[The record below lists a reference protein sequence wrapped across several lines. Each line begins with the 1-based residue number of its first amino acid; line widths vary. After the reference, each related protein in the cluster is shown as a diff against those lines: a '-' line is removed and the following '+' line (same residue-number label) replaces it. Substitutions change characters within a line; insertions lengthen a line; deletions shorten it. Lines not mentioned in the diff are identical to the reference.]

1 MKRFFATGILFILL
15 IGITSL
21 APAPKYKYTSSEAKL
36 SVTFPAEFTTENSG
50 TEEYSM
56 VKTQAIDGDMVFF
69 VTYSIY
75 DDQFDDSKSDP
86 LLDVSVDAFTEALG
100 AEVQEKSEWTVNK
113 KVGTAVMLN
122 SDENDLTGEYRVIF
136 LNKTQFQI
144 TAIAKKNAWDA
155 KKAKK
160 FFKSFKVEK

>member
-1 MKRFFATGILFILL
+1 MKRFLAVGTLFILL
-15 IGITSL
+15 VGITSL
-21 APAPKYKYTSSEAKL
+21 APAPKYKYTASEVKM

-50 TEEYSM
+50 NENYKM

-75 DDQFDDSKSDP
+75 DDDFDDSQSSTF
-86 LLDVSVDAFTEALG
+86 LDVSVDAFTEALG
-100 AEVQEKSEWTVNK
+100 ADIQKRSEWIVNK
-113 KVGTAVMLN
+113 KEGVSVTLN
-122 SDENDLTGEYRVIF
+122 SDENDLTGDYRVIF

-144 TAIAKKNAWDA
+144 TAISKKEGWDA

-160 FFKSFKVEK
+160 FFKSFKVGK